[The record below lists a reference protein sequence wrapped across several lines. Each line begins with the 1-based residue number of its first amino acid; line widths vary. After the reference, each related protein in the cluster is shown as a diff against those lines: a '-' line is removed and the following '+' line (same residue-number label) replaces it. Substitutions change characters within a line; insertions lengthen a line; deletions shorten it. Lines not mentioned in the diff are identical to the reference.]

1 MGREIDKG
9 VCMSSFQAWV
19 ERMLWR
25 ASFGG
30 ITELQIGRDESL
42 AGTPWLRFEALLLGP
57 VHPFTHT
64 SPSKR
69 ETFDV
74 LPPER
79 AVVGARVSV
88 HAFGHWYNTG
98 KVLKVTPRRVTVQY
112 TNKSGITRTKA
123 VPMDSGLV
131 R

>member
-1 MGREIDKG
+1 
-9 VCMSSFQAWV
+9 MSGFQAWV
-19 ERMLWR
+19 QRMLWR

-30 ITELQIGRDESL
+30 ITELQIGRENGAITGS
-42 AGTPWLRFEALLLGP
+42 GRVRFEALLLGP

-64 SPSKR
+64 SPTKR
-69 ETFDV
+69 EVFDV

-79 AVVGARVSV
+79 AVVGTLVGV
-88 HAFGHWYNTG
+88 HAFGHWYTG

-112 TNKSGITRTKA
+112 TNRSGVTRTKT

>member
-1 MGREIDKG
+1 
-9 VCMSSFQAWV
+9 MSGFQAWV

-30 ITELQIGRDESL
+30 VTELQIARAVESTGR
-42 AGTPWLRFEALLLGP
+42 LRFEALLFGP

-64 SPSKR
+64 SSTKR
-69 ETFDV
+69 EVYDV

-79 AVVGARVSV
+79 AVVGARV
-88 HAFGHWYNTG
+88 AINGYGHWYTG
-98 KVLKVTPRRVTVQY
+98 KVIKVTPRRVTVLY